1 MDRRPSTVLPLLPHG
16 WRPDAITM
24 TVYLYMHP
32 LDQAGERQTLMR
44 LNALRA
50 LRDELSA
57 YAGVRVIATP
67 QAADLEVEIVNV
79 VATDEPAAVLSRD
92 AAQRILVVRMARGGE
107 RLDFVCS
114 DGRGELTAERQA
126 ARRIRNWVAGEDFL
140 TLTRAVD
147 VATPLRAIA

>member
-1 MDRRPSTVLPLLPHG
+1 
-16 WRPDAITM
+16 M

-32 LDQAGERQTLMR
+32 LDHAGERQTLVR

-57 YAGVRVIATP
+57 YAGVQVSATP
-67 QAADLEVEIVNV
+67 RAADLEVEIVNIV
-79 VATDEPAAVLSRD
+79 GTDEPTGVLSRD
-92 AAQRILVVRMARGGE
+92 PRQRILVVRMCRGGE

-126 ARRIRNWVAGEDFL
+126 ARRIRNWVAGEDFFAQA
-140 TLTRAVD
+140 R
-147 VATPLRAIA
+147 VAGVEPALRKTA